1 MKNFTKTLCAAAA
14 AVALTVGSATPAF
27 ADDRRG
33 RDRGDGIS
41 VGDVIAGAI
50 IIGGIAAILG
60 SDNDRDDR
68 YYDGRGYDNRVY
80 NNGYNDRR
88 GGNGRRAVEQCV
100 AAVEQQAGYGYGY
113 ANVTEIRDVERTR
126 NGLRVKGRLQ
136 VRQSYGRYGDTDNG
150 KFTCQIQQGRV
161 VGIDIS
167 GIDNRRYD
175 RRDQRGGGYYGGG
188 RGW

>member
-1 MKNFTKTLCAAAA
+1 MKKLSKTIGATVAAA
-14 AVALTVGSATPAF
+14 ALTVGAATPAF
-27 ADDRRG
+27 ADRG
-33 RDRGDGIS
+33 RGHHDDGIS
-41 VGDVIAGAI
+41 LGDVIAGAV
-50 IIGGIAAILG
+50 IIGGIAAILT

-68 YYDGRGYDNRVY
+68 YYDGRGYDNRS
-80 NNGYNDRR
+80 YNDRR
-88 GGNGRRAVEQCV
+88 GNNGRRAVERCV

-126 NGLRVKGRLQ
+126 YGLKVKGRLQ
-136 VRQSYGRYGDTDNG
+136 VRQSYGRHGDTDNG

-161 VGIDIS
+161 VGLDIS